1 MSRKPSFA
9 NLRGA
14 ATPSPAAAPAP
25 RVKATP
31 APTSAPAP
39 AAAPTSPAVAAPP
52 PAPEPVAAT
61 RPVSREGRKQ
71 IAGFFSPEMSF
82 AMHTLAR
89 RQGRSLQALMAESF
103 NDVLRKHGESPIGD

>member
-9 NLRGA
+9 NLRDR
-14 ATPSPAAAPAP
+14 P
-25 RVKATP
+25 
-31 APTSAPAP
+31 SAPSA
-39 AAAPTSPAVAAPP
+39 
-52 PAPEPVAAT
+52 PVAASDGGGRGGT
-61 RPVSREGRKQ
+61 AKPVSREGRKQ

-89 RQGRSLQALMAESF
+89 RQGRSLQALMAEAF

>member
-9 NLRGA
+9 NLRDRL
-14 ATPSPAAAPAP
+14 P
-25 RVKATP
+25 
-31 APTSAPAP
+31 
-39 AAAPTSPAVAAPP
+39 
-52 PAPEPVAAT
+52 PEPVAA
-61 RPVSREGRKQ
+61 PQEAGSLFAAAVPGVHQVSGQHARGQGTASGPTSRQGRKQ

-89 RQGRSLQALMAESF
+89 RQGRSLQALMAEAF

>member
-9 NLRGA
+9 NLRDRA
-14 ATPSPAAAPAP
+14 EPVPTTPPELVAPSDQMPTPSNDRTA
-25 RVKATP
+25 
-31 APTSAPAP
+31 
-39 AAAPTSPAVAAPP
+39 
-52 PAPEPVAAT
+52 
-61 RPVSREGRKQ
+61 SRQGRKQ

-89 RQGRSLQALMAESF
+89 RQGRSLQALMAEAF

>member
-14 ATPSPAAAPAP
+14 ATPAPIAAPAP
-25 RVKATP
+25 RAKAVP
-31 APTSAPAP
+31 APVPAAAPVPVAPAP
-39 AAAPTSPAVAAPP
+39 A
-52 PAPEPVAAT
+52 

-71 IAGFFSPEMSF
+71 IAGFFSPDMSL
-82 AMHTLAR
+82 AMHMLAR
-89 RQGRSLQALMAESF
+89 RQGRSLQALMAEAF

>member
-9 NLRGA
+9 NLRDR
-14 ATPSPAAAPAP
+14 TPPASIVAP
-25 RVKATP
+25 
-31 APTSAPAP
+31 
-39 AAAPTSPAVAAPP
+39 VAAPP
-52 PAPEPVAAT
+52 STNAGQTLGGQVQNGQAQIGQTTGGQGATTGPA
-61 RPVSREGRKQ
+61 SRQGRKQ

-89 RQGRSLQALMAESF
+89 RQGRSLQALMAEAF

>member
-9 NLRGA
+9 NLRSA
-14 ATPSPAAAPAP
+14 A
-25 RVKATP
+25 
-31 APTSAPAP
+31 APAP
-39 AAAPTSPAVAAPP
+39 AAAPVATP
-52 PAPEPVAAT
+52 AAT
-61 RPVSREGRKQ
+61 APTQTATPASRQGRKQ

-89 RQGRSLQALMAESF
+89 RQGRSLQALMAEAF

>member
-14 ATPSPAAAPAP
+14 TP
-25 RVKATP
+25 
-31 APTSAPAP
+31 
-39 AAAPTSPAVAAPP
+39 APP
-52 PAPEPVAAT
+52 PAPAPAPAPVSTGEGDRAPAA

-71 IAGFFSPEMSF
+71 IAGFFSPDMSL
-82 AMHTLAR
+82 AMHMLAR
-89 RQGRSLQALMAESF
+89 RQGRSLQALMAEAF

>member
-9 NLRGA
+9 NLRDRK
-14 ATPSPAAAPAP
+14 PLESAAPVAET
-25 RVKATP
+25 KP
-31 APTSAPAP
+31 ASGPA
-39 AAAPTSPAVAAPP
+39 
-52 PAPEPVAAT
+52 
-61 RPVSREGRKQ
+61 SRQGRKQ
-71 IAGFFSPEMSF
+71 IAGFFTPEMSF

>member
-9 NLRGA
+9 NLRG
-14 ATPSPAAAPAP
+14 TMPN
-25 RVKATP
+25 
-31 APTSAPAP
+31 
-39 AAAPTSPAVAAPP
+39 
-52 PAPEPVAAT
+52 PVAASIPPRPDAGPEAEQGGRGP

-71 IAGFFSPEMSF
+71 IAGFFSPDMSF

-89 RQGRSLQALMAESF
+89 RQGRSLQALMAEAF

>member
-9 NLRGA
+9 NLRDR
-14 ATPSPAAAPAP
+14 TP
-25 RVKATP
+25 
-31 APTSAPAP
+31 
-39 AAAPTSPAVAAPP
+39 
-52 PAPEPVAAT
+52 PVAIVAPVDAVPSTNAGQTTGGQGAT
-61 RPVSREGRKQ
+61 TGPASRQGRKQ

-89 RQGRSLQALMAESF
+89 RQGRSLQALMAEAF

>member
-14 ATPSPAAAPAP
+14 AIVTPAVVPAP
-25 RVKATP
+25 RIKATP
-31 APTSAPAP
+31 VPAP
-39 AAAPTSPAVAAPP
+39 VVAPVPDPVPAS
-52 PAPEPVAAT
+52 T

-71 IAGFFSPEMSF
+71 IAGFFSPDMSL
-82 AMHTLAR
+82 AMHMLAR
-89 RQGRSLQALMAESF
+89 RQGRSLQALMAEAF

>member
-14 ATPSPAAAPAP
+14 TSTSPPATPEPAAVAPIAIITG
-25 RVKATP
+25 RAGAGTG
-31 APTSAPAP
+31 PTS
-39 AAAPTSPAVAAPP
+39 
-52 PAPEPVAAT
+52 
-61 RPVSREGRKQ
+61 RQGRKQ

-89 RQGRSLQALMAESF
+89 RQGRSLQALMAEAF